1 MKVFR
6 VGSGSLVVA
15 GLVWALMS
23 SGAAWARN
31 SAAPQPANDYAR
43 ENTTALDETCRSSLV
58 GTTVGAT
65 REAHGPRCGADDG
78 RHGLVQ
84 LLRGAAPG
92 TVAVS
97 FQSAGQLDAVV
108 AVYQI
113 RQRAAQALAMRGD
126 GLEGPRAVRLRDAPA
141 PRSRRLTS

>member
-31 SAAPQPANDYAR
+31 SAAPQPANDMRAKP
-43 ENTTALDETCRSSLV
+43 TALANLPSSLV

-65 REAHGPRCGADDG
+65 REATDPRCGAAMVG
-78 RHGLVQ
+78 TVWYSFSRS
-84 LLRGAAPG
+84 RPG

-108 AVYQI
+108 AVYQSVSEQLKLL
-113 RQRAAQALAMRGD
+113 RCEVTDSKGHARFVFETHPRKKQTADFLD
-126 GLEGPRAVRLRDAPA
+126 G
-141 PRSRRLTS
+141 